1 MYLHLA
7 PNRQNPR
14 SKSRQKVG
22 TFAWREG
29 SCAAVEATDA
39 ALDEVTDDIAAGCTR
54 G

>member
-1 MYLHLA
+1 MHPVSHLL
-7 PNRQNPR
+7 RFITVILQSGLVR
-14 SKSRQKVG
+14 
-22 TFAWREG
+22 